1 MDMSKTIAPKSNQ
14 LNADDLIGDRSL
26 TITVTQVDAGPSLD
40 QPVAIHYE
48 GGLPYLPCK
57 SMRRVLVHC
66 WGKDAKVYVG
76 RSMTLFRDEKV
87 RFGGA
92 EVGGIRI
99 SHLSHIEGS
108 QSMALTA
115 SRAQR
120 KLYTV
125 QPLTTTPS
133 KQTATPPNTEAIDE
147 KIALARLATTSAEL
161 EQIATTAGKLRGWTP
176 AKKDEMAAVLKI
188 RREEFSAQADRQPG
202 DEG

>member
-26 TITVTQVDAGPSLD
+26 TITITKVDAGPSLD

-66 WGKDAKVYVG
+66 WGKDAKAYVG

-99 SHLSHIEGS
+99 SHLSHIDGP

-125 QPLTTTPS
+125 QPLKAAPKHTTT
-133 KQTATPPNTEAIDE
+133 TPPNTAAIDE
-147 KIALARLATTSAEL
+147 KIALARLATTLEEL
-161 EQIATTAGKLRGWTP
+161 EQTAAAARLLKGWTK
-176 AKKDEMAAVLKI
+176 AKTDEMKSVLDAK
-188 RREEFSAQADRQPG
+188 RAELAADRQPG
-202 DEG
+202 EDG